1 MLNIICKC
9 AVDATS
15 LEVIDAMDETPP
27 PRKRLRPS
35 VESLVLLREV
45 VRTRAR
51 LPEPRGL
58 PVVLSPTGCADT
70 AAAPE
75 DVPEAVQD
83 EEGLAALTDHTE
95 PLGDADD
102 AEAAY
107 LIWRA
112 RPSTGDLHGECFST
126 SRTSSS
132 GITVGA
138 GVAAVGLSSIGPA
151 SSKPGTPMVGAIM
164 SIRGPGGRA
173 SKSRVEIMDVFT
185 LTCQV
190 RMLASGE
197 VCEVAHEGLAGV
209 RKG

>member
-35 VESLVLLREV
+35 VESPLKR
-45 VRTRAR
+45 RAPR
-51 LPEPRGL
+51 LSEPRGL

-102 AEAAY
+102 AEAAG
-107 LIWRA
+107 A